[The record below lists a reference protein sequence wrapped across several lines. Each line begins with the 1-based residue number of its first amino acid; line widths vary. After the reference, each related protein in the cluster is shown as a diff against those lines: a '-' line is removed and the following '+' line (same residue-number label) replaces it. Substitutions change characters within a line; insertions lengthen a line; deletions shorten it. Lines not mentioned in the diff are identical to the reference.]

1 MRACSW
7 KSKNN
12 KLYGVAVACCLDGID
27 FVLSAP
33 TIADVEKIFASIYDG
48 SRPRRNKMR
57 PVTIS
62 RTKPGEV

>member
-1 MRACSW
+1 MRVCSW

-12 KLYGVAVACCLDGID
+12 KMYGVAVGCYLDGIG

-48 SRPRRNKMR
+48 RRPRRNQVR